1 LLHNDE
7 PPMCTKSVT
16 VVDLDDER
24 DAYEVESFLSGV
36 DSIESVTADFL
47 NDRIVVE
54 YDENQMDFDSVLDQI
69 EYAGCTPSDRAT
81 GVISRLKR
89 TFS

>member
-1 LLHNDE
+1 
-7 PPMCTKSVT
+7 MCTKSVK
-16 VVDLDDER
+16 VVDLHDER

-36 DSIESVTADFL
+36 ENIDSVTADFL
-47 NDRIVVE
+47 NDRIIVE
-54 YDENQMDFDSVLDQI
+54 YDETQIDFDSVLDQI

-89 TFS
+89 TLS